1 MAQRGNVRWRQREA
15 TRVIKALAAA
25 GQEVDRF
32 EFGPDGKM
40 AVFPRRRGEQAP
52 APSETDDIV
61 ARLK

>member
-1 MAQRGNVRWRQREA
+1 MEMSGGGSGRRPAQS
-15 TRVIKALAAA
+15 KAIEAA

-40 AVFPRRRGEQAP
+40 AVFTRKRGERAP
-52 APSETDDIV
+52 APSKADDIV